1 MNQAIN
7 TVTSSFARKKAARM
21 EQFKQHIHSIPYFP
35 IYQQYRSRPPLDP
48 RIIHDIQRRMHAA
61 EMQLQQGIDQDWKS
75 CVVRYPEVLNHFY
88 NQIQMQI
95 PSSPPPFGQALAGGG
110 QPRPAS
116 VVNSIPPPPQS
127 MLGMS
132 VPRSTTAPPKKNR
145 ERRSSKVNLDTNGL
159 DGEMFA
165 LLGQKLEGIHG
176 LGRGP
181 SHRTKAAT
189 PAPQASTP
197 APRTTRPG
205 GKRRESKDF
214 KGMPSGGF
222 MPPPPPPPPP
232 PPSVPQAPGNYTNAR
247 NSFLGNP
254 NGYGH

>member
-1 MNQAIN
+1 
-7 TVTSSFARKKAARM
+7 
-21 EQFKQHIHSIPYFP
+21 
-35 IYQQYRSRPPLDP
+35 
-48 RIIHDIQRRMHAA
+48 MHAA

-127 MLGMS
+127 MVGMS
-132 VPRSTTAPPKKNR
+132 VPRSTTAPPKKINR
-145 ERRSSKVNLDTNGL
+145 ERRSSKVNLDTSGL
-159 DGEMFA
+159 DESMLA
-165 LLGQKLEGIHG
+165 LLGQKLEGISG

-197 APRTTRPG
+197 APRSTRPG
-205 GKRRESKDF
+205 GKRRESKDYS

-232 PPSVPQAPGNYTNAR
+232 PSVPQPPGGYNNPR
-247 NSFLGNP
+247 NSFLGNL
-254 NGYGH
+254 NGFGH